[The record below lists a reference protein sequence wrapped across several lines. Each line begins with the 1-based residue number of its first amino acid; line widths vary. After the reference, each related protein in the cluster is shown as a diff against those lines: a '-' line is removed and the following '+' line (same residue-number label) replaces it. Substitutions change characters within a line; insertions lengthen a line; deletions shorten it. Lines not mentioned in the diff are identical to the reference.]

1 MPDTPLQTLSL
12 AESDLPTRQ
21 SIILMPTSLPRCEG
35 IISCA
40 SPTATRPLNLPERR
54 KKFRQARLDIHENVT
69 IQVADTPKLK
79 YEAAEL
85 LRAEYKKIGYD
96 TTFIDNPTNR
106 GDTRLLTLLAMKG
119 PQVSGTCSLL
129 LDRPGLHLS
138 ADKSHEDYLNV
149 LRQEGKCLIE
159 LSRLTVAS
167 ELTESTGRIALAAM
181 FSYVI
186 LCLNYFLDYRP
197 FLLMELAPR
206 HVNYWKNLGLEVIVE
221 KSWCERIN
229 NYTALLGSDWAQI
242 WQSGKSE
249 WQQPFR
255 TSHSSNQIL
264 VPIRRFVRH
273 FIPWEDVEGILHRM
287 TAYEQKKQLTLMSHD
302 G

>member
-1 MPDTPLQTLSL
+1 MPDTPLQTPSL
-12 AESDLPTRQ
+12 DESDLATLQPTNQ
-21 SIILMPTSLPRCEG
+21 IPTSLPRFEG

-40 SPTATRPLNLPERR
+40 SPTATLPVNLPERR
-54 KKFRQARLDIHENVT
+54 KKFRKARLDIHENVT
-69 IQVADTPKLK
+69 VRIADTPELK
-79 YEAAEL
+79 NLAAEL
-85 LRAEYKKIGYD
+85 LRTEYKKIRYD

-119 PQVSGTCSLL
+119 SQVSGACSLM

-138 ADKSHEDYLNV
+138 AEKSHEDYLNV
-149 LRQEGKCLIE
+149 LRQESKCLIE

-167 ELTESTGRIALAAM
+167 ELSDSTGRIALAAM

-197 FLLMELAPR
+197 FLLMEVAPR
-206 HVNYWKNLGLEVIVE
+206 HVNYWKNLGLEVLVE

-229 NYTALLGSDWAQI
+229 NYTALLGSEWAQI

-264 VPIRRFVRH
+264 IPIRRFVRH
-273 FIPWEDVEGILHRM
+273 FIPWEDVEGIMHRM
-287 TAYEQKKQLTLMSHD
+287 NAYEQKNNSL
-302 G
+302 